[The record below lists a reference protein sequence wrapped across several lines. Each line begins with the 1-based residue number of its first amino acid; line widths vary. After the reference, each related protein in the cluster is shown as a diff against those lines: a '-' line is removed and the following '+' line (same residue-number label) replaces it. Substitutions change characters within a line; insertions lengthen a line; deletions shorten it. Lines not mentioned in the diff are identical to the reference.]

1 MKKKPFKQRSHTF
14 SPHPSALI
22 PQPSALIPPPSSLIP
37 FIVGVIGAG
46 RASALDEDNA
56 RQLGELIA
64 REGWVV
70 LSGGRNAGV
79 MAAVNEG
86 AKRVAGS
93 LTIGILPTSGGAEG
107 SVSADVDIAIFTG
120 MGNARNNINV
130 LSSHVVVACGVSGPG
145 TVSEIALALKAPTPR
160 HVILLTDETAAIAFF
175 KKLGGALV
183 SVAATPVEAIEIIR
197 TLR

>member
-1 MKKKPFKQRSHTF
+1 MSR
-14 SPHPSALI
+14 
-22 PQPSALIPPPSSLIP
+22 

-46 RASALDEDNA
+46 RASARDEDNA

-79 MAAVNEG
+79 MNAVNEG

-93 LTIGILPTSGGAEG
+93 LTVGILPTAESGEG
-107 SVSADVDIAIFTG
+107 SVSEHVDIAIYTG

-130 LSSHVVVACGVSGPG
+130 LSSHVVVACGASGPG
-145 TVSEIALALKAPTPR
+145 TVSEIALALKAPQPR
-160 HVILLTDETAAIAFF
+160 PVILLTDDAAAIAFF
-175 KKLGGALV
+175 KNLGGALV
-183 SVAATPVEAIEIIR
+183 TIASTPVAAIEIIR
-197 TLR
+197 TLQ